1 MLNNEWKGHEIILI
15 TNTWKINSKN
25 NKNME
30 ILRAKKIDF
39 YKNETQIL
47 KNKKKRTTSK
57 TCVNS
62 LINVYVRISF

>member
-1 MLNNEWKGHEIILI
+1 
-15 TNTWKINSKN
+15 
-25 NKNME
+25 ME